1 MAGEILTGAYQELLD
16 DLKDR
21 IRNARVRAAIS
32 VNRELVL
39 LYWQIGQAILERQKQ
54 EGWGAK
60 VIERLADDLR
70 REFPDMKGLSR
81 ANLFYMRAFAE
92 AYSSE
97 QIVQQLAGQLPWWH
111 NVVIMTRLKDPD
123 LREWYIRACV
133 ENGWSRAVLLA
144 QIETRL
150 HERAGKAITN
160 FSRTLPA
167 PQSELAS
174 QLLKDPYNFE
184 FLTTYDDAVE
194 RDLQKG
200 LLEHLKDFM
209 LELGVGFA
217 FVGSNYHLEVGG
229 EDFYLDLLF
238 YHIRLRSFV
247 VVELKTTGF
256 KPEYAGKLNFYL
268 SAVDDLLSHSLDN
281 PSIGILLC
289 KGKNRVVV
297 EYALRSVHKPIGVAE
312 YQLAKAL
319 PESLKGSLPS
329 VEQLEAELKTVE
341 MTGKQ
346 NDDEKLSPSPENINE
361 RDDRAQVI
369 KNK

>member
-1 MAGEILTGAYQELLD
+1 MAVGWMVNEILAGDYQELLD
-16 DLKDR
+16 DLKSR

-32 VNRELVL
+32 VNRELIF
-39 LYWQIGQAILERQKQ
+39 LYWQIGHAILERQAQ
-54 EGWGAK
+54 EGWGSK

-70 REFPDMKGLSR
+70 HEFSDMKGLSR

-92 AYSSE
+92 AYPDE
-97 QIVQQLAGQLPWWH
+97 QIVQQLAGQIPWWH
-111 NVVIMTRLKDPD
+111 NVVIMTKIKDPKQ
-123 LREWYIRACV
+123 REWYIRACI
-133 ENGWSRAVLLA
+133 ENGWSRAVLMA

-150 HERAGKAITN
+150 YERTGAAITN
-160 FSRTLPA
+160 FQRTLPA
-167 PQSELAS
+167 PQSELAQ

-184 FLTTYDDAVE
+184 FLTTYDEAVE

-217 FVGSNYHLEVGG
+217 YVGSNYHLEIGG

-238 YHIRLRSFV
+238 YHLRLRSFV
-247 VVELKTTGF
+247 VVELKTTEF

-268 SAVDDLLSHSLDN
+268 SASDDLLRHPQDN
-281 PSIGILLC
+281 PTIGILLC

-297 EYALRSVHKPIGVAE
+297 EYALRDVHKPIGVAE

-319 PESLKGSLPS
+319 PDSLKGSLPT
-329 VEQLEAELKTVE
+329 VEQLEAELKTME
-341 MTGKQ
+341 MRGQMDVYLGCLEEKE
-346 NDDEKLSPSPENINE
+346 ND
-361 RDDRAQVI
+361 
-369 KNK
+369 

>member
-1 MAGEILTGAYQELLD
+1 MIT
-16 DLKDR
+16 
-21 IRNARVRAAIS
+21 
-32 VNRELVL
+32 
-39 LYWQIGQAILERQKQ
+39 
-54 EGWGAK
+54 
-60 VIERLADDLR
+60 
-70 REFPDMKGLSR
+70 
-81 ANLFYMRAFAE
+81 FAE
-92 AYSSE
+92 AYRSE
-97 QIVQQLAGQLPWWH
+97 QRVQQFAGQLPWWY

-123 LREWYIRACV
+123 LWEWYIRACV
-133 ENGWSRAVLLA
+133 ENGWSRAILLA

-150 HERAGKAITN
+150 HERAGKAIRN

-167 PQSELAS
+167 PQSELAQ

-184 FLTTYDDAVE
+184 FPTTYDDAVE

-217 FVGSNYHLEVGG
+217 FVGSNYHLEIGG

-238 YHIRLRSFV
+238 YHLRLRSFV

-268 SAVDDLLSHSLDN
+268 SAVDDLLSQSLDN

-289 KGKNRVVV
+289 KAKNRVVV
-297 EYALRSVHKPIGVAE
+297 EYALRSVHKPIGVEE

-329 VEQLEAELKTVE
+329 VEQLEAELRAVE
-341 MTGKQ
+341 RLDASQ
-346 NDDEKLSPSPENINE
+346 PEGG
-361 RDDRAQVI
+361 VGV
-369 KNK
+369 